1 MSTDEGVELESVKA
15 PLSEAGEIMTLWQ
28 DDDGSVGL
36 TFTSD
41 LKPETWKAIL
51 SEAVFEIA
59 DELADGDE
67 SRRNAIIAEIMTK
80 TG

>member
-1 MSTDEGVELESVKA
+1 
-15 PLSEAGEIMTLWQ
+15 
-28 DDDGSVGL
+28 
-36 TFTSD
+36 
-41 LKPETWKAIL
+41 L

-67 SRRNAIIAEIMTK
+67 ARRNAIIAEIMTK

>member
-1 MSTDEGVELESVKA
+1 
-15 PLSEAGEIMTLWQ
+15 
-28 DDDGSVGL
+28 
-36 TFTSD
+36 
-41 LKPETWKAIL
+41 L